1 MSNVVAFVSQK
12 GGVGKSTMA
21 RALGREAAKGG
32 LEVKIADLDTQQGIT
47 ADWYRTR
54 LYNNIEP
61 LVPVELFR
69 TAHQALGLASR
80 YDLLIIDGPA
90 RTSKAT
96 LEIARVANLVVQP
109 TGASLDDLRPAIRE
123 YHALIQAGVSRNRLV
138 FALNHIGTEVEAA
151 EARAFI
157 EEAGYGVLA
166 GFLPERAGYR
176 KAQNGG
182 FAITETRFSGLNE
195 KADAFVQLMID
206 RASEHG

>member
-1 MSNVVAFVSQK
+1 
-12 GGVGKSTMA
+12 MA

-32 LEVKIADLDTQQGIT
+32 LEVKIADLDTQQGT
-47 ADWYRTR
+47 TVDWYRTR
-54 LYNNIEP
+54 LDNNIEP

-69 TAHQALGLASR
+69 TAQQALALASR

-96 LEIARVANLVVQP
+96 LEIAKVANLVVQP

-138 FALNHIGTEVEAA
+138 FALNHIATEVEAA

-206 RASEHG
+206 RVAEHG

>member
-1 MSNVVAFVSQK
+1 
-12 GGVGKSTMA
+12 MA

-32 LEVKIADLDTQQGIT
+32 LEVKIADLDTQQGTT

-54 LYNNIEP
+54 LDNNIEP

-69 TAHQALGLASR
+69 TAHQALALASR

-206 RASEHG
+206 RVSEHG

>member
-32 LEVKIADLDTQQGIT
+32 LEVKIADLDTQQGTT

-54 LYNNIEP
+54 LDNNIEP

-69 TAHQALGLASR
+69 TAHQALALASR

-206 RASEHG
+206 RVSEHG